1 MKRSE
6 LVEKRVALIKE
17 MEALTEGK
25 EQLTE
30 DERVTFGELE
40 EKVKEIDKDI
50 KTIDD
55 LAELKS
61 NIPGAPAVV
70 ETEEEKKIKKSYR
83 VGEAILKFADPR
95 REWDGLEKEMHN
107 EGIKENKDAGVGTS
121 SYEGFLVPAMLN
133 EERATLQATVAAA
146 GGNAVAEDML
156 GLIGTLRNSMVTA
169 QAGMRILS
177 GLQGTIAIP
186 RRATDSVAAW
196 RSEGGVATQS
206 DPTYEQVTLEPHR
219 LTSFTRFSRQ
229 FLRQSSF
236 SVEVEVRDVLNY
248 AMRNE
253 LEQTAFDGA
262 GASNQPEGIFN
273 NSSVNNADH
282 GSNGTLINWANIVNM
297 EGMVAAD
304 NALAG
309 RLSYITNS
317 TMGAYMKTLVK
328 TTNQGGFLWENF
340 TPLAGGAGMVNG
352 YEARISNVLSNALT
366 KGTGTGLSPIIF
378 GDWTALLLGVWGA
391 QEFIVDPYTR
401 AAQDE
406 INVTTVGYFDYALR
420 HPEAFSTI
428 EAGRTS

>member
-1 MKRSE
+1 MEDDVKKDLPTESKVEEINVKVDASE
-6 LVEKRVALIKE
+6 IKE
-17 MEALTEGK
+17 AIEELGRKLTPPEP
-25 EQLTE
+25 E
-30 DERVTFGELE
+30 
-40 EKVKEIDKDI
+40 
-50 KTIDD
+50 
-55 LAELKS
+55 
-61 NIPGAPAVV
+61 IPGPAAVV
-70 ETEEEKKIKKSYR
+70 VSEEEKKIKQIYCIKD
-83 VGEAILKFADPR
+83 AILKFADPR
-95 REWDGLEKEMHN
+95 SKWDGLEKEMHD
-107 EGIKENKDAGVGTS
+107 EGVKENKDAGVGTT
-121 SYEGFLVPAMLN
+121 SYEGFLVPTMLN
-133 EERATLQATVAAA
+133 AKEAEVRATLQATVDAA
-146 GGNAVAEDML
+146 GGYAVAEDML

-186 RRATDSVAAW
+186 RRSADSVAYW

-206 DPTYEQVTLEPHR
+206 DPTYEQVTLAPNR

-253 LEQTAFDGA
+253 LEQTAFDGS
-262 GASNQPEGIFN
+262 GSSNQPEGIFN

-401 AAQDE
+401 AAYDE